1 MGVTTLVVLSPSAL
15 TTDAPAYAAA
25 AAAAAGAAGGGA
37 CICWYM
43 SGSTTFPTMLVDH
56 HRLSKEVTSV
66 RTAAPSWFDDA
77 SGGDVV
83 TKSYPSARANSSSW
97 AASAGTVKA
106 GRAEQSRAG
115 RQAEQSRV
123 SKGCKMDEDGQ
134 G

>member
-1 MGVTTLVVLSPSAL
+1 MGVTTPVVLSPSAL

-25 AAAAAGAAGGGA
+25 AAAAAAGGGA
-37 CICWYM
+37 CNCWYM

-77 SGGDVV
+77 LGRAVV

-97 AASAGTVKA
+97 AASAGTVQA
-106 GRAEQSRAG
+106 GRAEQCRAG
-115 RQAEQSRV
+115 RQAEESRV
-123 SKGCKMDEDGQ
+123 SKGCRMDEDGQ
-134 G
+134 K